1 MQRAVFP
8 VDAVIRIARC
18 RSRGRAGTV
27 RFVCVAVL
35 ACVASIATVRCEAA
49 LSVIGTRFVYPG
61 DARSL
66 AILARNGGP
75 APILVQAWLDDGDA
89 NADPSRL
96 RVPFVVAPPLARL
109 DPAQPL
115 SIRVQSIGGDL
126 APDRESCFWI
136 NLLEVPPAASAGDH
150 MLRIA
155 YRLRMKLLYRPAG
168 LEGDSEHA
176 PNRLAWT
183 QGGTKA
189 ASSIVAINPTPYYV
203 TLTRVTLDGESI
215 GLANGAVDVAPF
227 GRAEIPVGAQAAAH
241 PGEVVFDAVD
251 DSGASHEY
259 RARLA
264 AAVGAGTSTLAVPVL
279 PGASAGIQLL
289 QGKRK

>member
-1 MQRAVFP
+1 MHRFAFRA
-8 VDAVIRIARC
+8 DAVIRIAPR
-18 RSRGRAGTV
+18 RSRGRAGAV
-27 RFVCVAVL
+27 RILRAAVL
-35 ACVASIATVRCEAA
+35 ACVASIATVRCDAA

-66 AILARNGGP
+66 TIFASNGGA

-89 NADPSRL
+89 NADPSLL

-115 SIRVQSIGGDL
+115 SIRVQSVGGDL

-150 MLRIA
+150 ALRIA
-155 YRLRMKLLYRPAG
+155 YRLRMKLLYRPTG
-168 LEGDSEHA
+168 LEGDPEHA

-189 ASSIVAINPTPYYV
+189 ASSIVATNPTPYYV
-203 TLTRVTLDGESI
+203 TLTRVALRGEPV

-227 GRAEIPVGAQAAAH
+227 GRAEIPIGARATVH
-241 PGEVVFDAVD
+241 SGEIVFDAVD

-264 AAVGAGTSTLAVPVL
+264 AAVSAGTSTLEGPVL